1 MSDTSC
7 FFLSTHPV
15 YQGTVPAIAMK
26 EKLTYKLLDLHL
38 KAELL
43 PRSRR
48 QNDLLQ
54 RALSSSTTRSACLG
68 TSGREVLYAWKTVPA
83 TGPHVPRVFYDGLIL
98 SRYML
103 TSDLRASWQMVFV
116 LPIRLSPLPGLFLRG
131 VLQANRF
138 RYPDPVD
145 SRFHALI
152 QFYIATLIHVSIPP
166 LPYQKGSISSLL

>member
-1 MSDTSC
+1 MPGKQS
-7 FFLSTHPV
+7 
-15 YQGTVPAIAMK
+15 
-26 EKLTYKLLDLHL
+26 
-38 KAELL
+38 
-43 PRSRR
+43 RSR
-48 QNDLLQ
+48 
-54 RALSSSTTRSACLG
+54 
-68 TSGREVLYAWKTVPA
+68 
-83 TGPHVPRVFYDGLIL
+83 GPHVPRVFYDGLIL

-103 TSDLRASWQMVFV
+103 TSDLRASWQMIFV

-138 RYPDPVD
+138 RYPHPVD